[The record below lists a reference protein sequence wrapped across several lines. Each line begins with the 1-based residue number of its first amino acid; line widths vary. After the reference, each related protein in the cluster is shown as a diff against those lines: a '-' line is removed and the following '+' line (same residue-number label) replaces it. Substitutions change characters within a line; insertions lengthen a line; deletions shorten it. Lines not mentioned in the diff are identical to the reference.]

1 MSFRS
6 AKWPMAAGKLQ
17 RSEVTVVEEISDH
30 RIVVR
35 WRAWEEPGL
44 EHLVLQQGPQGIVAE
59 ASIIGQSSNGA
70 ADATAF
76 AMTYRIACDRDW
88 KVRTVEARLVGMACS
103 IHIASDGM
111 GSWTTAGGSPLPALD
126 GAIDVDIMATPFTNT
141 LPIRRL
147 GLAEGQSADIQVAY
161 VSVPDLTLSLA
172 RQRYTCLNAGAL
184 YRFDS
189 LESGFS
195 RDIGIDR
202 DGLVT
207 EYPGLFRRI
216 ASS

>member
-1 MSFRS
+1 MDER
-6 AKWPMAAGKLQ
+6 PDHKL
-17 RSEVTVVEEISDH
+17 VA
-30 RIVVR
+30 R
-35 WRAWEEPGL
+35 WQAWEEAGL
-44 EHLVLQQGPQGIVAE
+44 EHLVLQEGPQGIVAE
-59 ASIIGQSSNGA
+59 ASIIGQSSNNGASNNEA
-70 ADATAF
+70 ADETPF
-76 AMTYRIACDRDW
+76 AMTYRIACDPDW
-88 KVRTVEARLVGMACS
+88 RVRTVEARLVGMACS

-111 GSWTTAGGSPLPALD
+111 GTWTTAGGSPLPALN

-147 GLAEGQSADIQVAY
+147 DLAEGQSADIQVAY

-172 RQRYTCLNAGAL
+172 RQRYTCLSAGAL

>member
-1 MSFRS
+1 MSGNH
-6 AKWPMAAGKLQ
+6 K
-17 RSEVTVVEEISDH
+17 
-30 RIVVR
+30 IVAH
-35 WRAWEEPGL
+35 WQAWETPGL
-44 EHLVLQQGPQGIVAE
+44 EHLVLQSGPQGIVAE
-59 ASIIGQSSNGA
+59 ASIIGWSA
-70 ADATAF
+70 EATAF
-76 AMTYRIACDRDW
+76 AMTYRIACGPDW
-88 KVRTVEARLVGMACS
+88 RVRTVEVLLVGVACS

-111 GSWTTAGGSPLPALD
+111 GTWTTAGGSPLPALD

-147 GLAEGQSADIQVAY
+147 DLADGQSADIDVAY

-184 YRFDS
+184 YRFES

-195 RDIGIDR
+195 RDIRIDR

-216 ASS
+216 AGP

>member
-1 MSFRS
+1 VDKR
-6 AKWPMAAGKLQ
+6 P
-17 RSEVTVVEEISDH
+17 DH
-30 RIVVR
+30 KIVAR
-35 WRAWEEPGL
+35 WQAWEQVGL
-44 EHLVLQQGPQGIVAE
+44 EHLVLQEGPQGIVAE
-59 ASIIGQSSNGA
+59 ASVIGRSVEES
-70 ADATAF
+70 DF
-76 AMTYRIACDRDW
+76 AMTYRIACDPEWR
-88 KVRTVEARLVGMACS
+88 VRTVEVRLLGMSCS

-111 GSWTTAGGSPLPALD
+111 GAWTTAGGSPLTALD

-147 GLAEGQSADIQVAY
+147 DLAEGQSADIQVAY

-172 RQRYTCLNAGAL
+172 RQRYTCLSAGNL

-207 EYPGLFRRI
+207 EYPGLYRRI

>member
-1 MSFRS
+1 M
-6 AKWPMAAGKLQ
+6 
-17 RSEVTVVEEISDH
+17 
-30 RIVVR
+30 
-35 WRAWEEPGL
+35 
-44 EHLVLQQGPQGIVAE
+44 
-59 ASIIGQSSNGA
+59 
-70 ADATAF
+70 
-76 AMTYRIACDRDW
+76 
-88 KVRTVEARLVGMACS
+88 
-103 IHIASDGM
+103 
-111 GSWTTAGGSPLPALD
+111 PALD

-147 GLAEGQSADIQVAY
+147 DLAERQSADIQVAY

-172 RQRYTCLNAGAL
+172 RQRYTCLSAGAL